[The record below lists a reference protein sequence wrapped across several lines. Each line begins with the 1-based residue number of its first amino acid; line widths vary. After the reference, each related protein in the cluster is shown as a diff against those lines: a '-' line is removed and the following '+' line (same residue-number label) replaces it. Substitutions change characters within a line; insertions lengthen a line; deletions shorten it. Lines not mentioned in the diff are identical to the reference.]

1 MVRLRRWTSADA
13 AWTRHPA
20 GSGFSY
26 RDEHGERIVDA
37 EVRDRLASLAIPA
50 AWRDVRIAPRENAHL
65 LAVGVDALGRTQY
78 IYHPDW
84 TAKRQLVTFDR
95 ALELSRVL
103 PTARRSATSALRT
116 ASDGRDASLA
126 ASFKLLDT
134 AFLRVGSERSAKQ
147 FGHRGLTTLLNRHIS
162 LQEELVLL
170 EFKGKSGV
178 PWSALIEDVELVSFL
193 GERKGSGAPGRRILS
208 WKDGRVWRRLS
219 AREVNDDIRAR
230 TKGEFTAKDFRTLH
244 GTVFAAGRL
253 AELGVGDT
261 ARERKSLVAQAV
273 RDTAELLGNT
283 PAVARSSYIDP
294 RVIDAYDEG
303 RVVDARR
310 GSGETELCK
319 LLLDSSS

>member
-1 MVRLRRWTSADA
+1 MVRLRRWTPAA
-13 AWTRHPA
+13 GAWTRHVA

-26 RDEHGERIVDA
+26 RDERGERIVDA
-37 EVRDRLASLAIPA
+37 RLRERLASLAIPP
-50 AWRDVRIAPRENAHL
+50 AWQDVRIAPHENAHV
-65 LAVGVDALGRTQY
+65 LALGVDALGRTQY

-84 TAKRQLVTFDR
+84 TAKRQIVTFDR

-103 PTARRSATSALRT
+103 PAARRSATSALRT
-116 ASDGRDASLA
+116 ASSGRDASLA

-147 FGHRGLTTLLNRHIS
+147 FGHRGLTTLLNRHIL
-162 LQEELVLL
+162 LQEEQVLL

-178 PWSALIEDVELVSFL
+178 PWSALIEDGELVSFL
-193 GERKGSGAPGRRILS
+193 GERKGTGSPGRRILA
-208 WKDGRVWRRLS
+208 WKDGRAWRRLA
-219 AREVNDDIRAR
+219 AREVNDDIRMR

-253 AELGVGDT
+253 AELGVGGT
-261 ARERKSLVAQAV
+261 VRERKSLVAQAV

-294 RVIDAYDEG
+294 RVIEAYDEG
-303 RVVDARR
+303 RVVVAGR
-310 GSGETELCK
+310 GSGEAALRE
-319 LLLDSSS
+319 LLLGSSS

>member
-1 MVRLRRWTSADA
+1 M
-13 AWTRHPA
+13 
-20 GSGFSY
+20 
-26 RDEHGERIVDA
+26 
-37 EVRDRLASLAIPA
+37 
-50 AWRDVRIAPRENAHL
+50 

-244 GTVFAAGRL
+244 GTVVAAGRL

>member
-50 AWRDVRIAPRENAHL
+50 AWRDVRIAPRENAHV

-208 WKDGRVWRRLS
+208 WKDGRVWRRL
-219 AREVNDDIRAR
+219 
-230 TKGEFTAKDFRTLH
+230 
-244 GTVFAAGRL
+244 
-253 AELGVGDT
+253 
-261 ARERKSLVAQAV
+261 
-273 RDTAELLGNT
+273 
-283 PAVARSSYIDP
+283 
-294 RVIDAYDEG
+294 
-303 RVVDARR
+303 
-310 GSGETELCK
+310 
-319 LLLDSSS
+319 

>member
-1 MVRLRRWTSADA
+1 MVRLRRWTPTQS
-13 AWTRHPA
+13 AWTRQAA

-26 RDEHGERIVDA
+26 RDERGERIVDPV
-37 EVRDRLASLAIPA
+37 VRARLASLAIPP
-50 AWRDVRIAPRENAHL
+50 AWRDVRIAPHDNAHV

-84 TAKRQLVTFDR
+84 TAKRQIVTFDR

-103 PTARRSATSALRT
+103 PSARRAATRALRT
-116 ASDGRDASLA
+116 VHDGREASLA

-162 LQEELVLL
+162 LQDEQVLL

-178 PWSALIEDVELVSFL
+178 PWSALIEDLELVTFL
-193 GERKGSGAPGRRILS
+193 GERRESGSPGRRILS
-208 WKDGRVWRRLS
+208 WKDGRAWRRLS

-230 TKGEFTAKDFRTLH
+230 TRGEFTAKDFRTLH
-244 GTVFAAGRL
+244 GTVFAASRL
-253 AELGVGDT
+253 AELGVGGT
-261 ARERKSLVAQAV
+261 VRERTSLVAQAV

-294 RVIDAYDEG
+294 RVIEAYDEG
-303 RVVDARR
+303 RVVEVGR
-310 GSGETELCK
+310 GSGEAALRK
-319 LLLDSSS
+319 LLLGSSS